1 MNTSGSDSSRAG
13 AARTTD
19 PRPPRPA
26 GSGRNRPAPTSTGGT
41 APRRVTEWDA
51 LRGFALCGILLV
63 NIPQITRMSHGSEN
77 GASNLISTGLGML
90 VEQHFYPIFA
100 FLFGLSFS
108 LFLEGAQQRSRRPR
122 LMLARRLLVLGLIG
136 AAHHV
141 LQPGEALLPYAIFGL
156 LVLLPASWLPTWV
169 LLPASAL
176 TAIAGFTVVSGGMFS
191 IPGLFL
197 LGLVC
202 ARTGIARTIDRR
214 PRQLAAVLAIAVL
227 LSVPAVWAH
236 LVYPP
241 DGPLATRIAAAAGV
255 LGSVAYASAFLLVI
269 RTRIGRP
276 VAALVEP
283 LGRMA
288 LTNYLTATL
297 LVVAAAVPLGLRDS
311 TDWSTALVLALSV
324 LAVQA
329 GFSHWWLGKFR
340 YGPAEWVLRSATWWT
355 VVPLRRAP
363 A

>member
-1 MNTSGSDSSRAG
+1 MSTSGSESSRAVV
-13 AARTTD
+13 ARTVD
-19 PRPPRPA
+19 PPPSRPTGPG
-26 GSGRNRPAPTSTGGT
+26 GS

-63 NIPQITRMSHGSEN
+63 NIPQITRMAHGSEN
-77 GASNLISTGLGML
+77 GASHLISNGLGML

-108 LFLEGAQQRSRRPR
+108 LFLEGAQRSRRPR
-122 LMLARRLLVLGLIG
+122 LMLARRLLVLGLLG

-156 LVLLPASWLPTWV
+156 LVLLPASWLPTRV
-169 LLPASAL
+169 LVPVSVLAAL
-176 TAIAGFTVVSGGMFS
+176 AGFTAVSGGMFS

-197 LGLVC
+197 LGLAC
-202 ARTGIARTIDRR
+202 ARTGIARTVDRR
-214 PRQLAAVLAIAVL
+214 PGQLAVVLVIAVL
-227 LSVPAVWAH
+227 LSVPAVWAQ

-241 DGPLATRIAAAAGV
+241 DGPLTTRIAAAAGV
-255 LGSVAYASAFLLVI
+255 LGAVAYASAFLLVL

-276 VAALVEP
+276 LAALVEP

-297 LVVAAAVPLGLRDS
+297 LVVAVAGPLGLRES
-311 TDWSTALVLALSV
+311 TDWSTALGLALIV

-329 GFSHWWLGKFR
+329 AFSHWWLGHFR
-340 YGPAEWVLRSATWWT
+340 YGPAEWALRTATWWKPM
-355 VVPLRRAP
+355 PLRRVP

>member
-1 MNTSGSDSSRAG
+1 MSTSGSESSRAG
-13 AARTTD
+13 AARTAD

-26 GSGRNRPAPTSTGGT
+26 GSSPNHPSPNDTGGT

-51 LRGFALCGILLV
+51 LRGLALCGILLV
-63 NIPQITRMSHGSEN
+63 NIPQINHMTHGAES
-77 GASNLISTGLGML
+77 GASHLISTGLGML
-90 VEQHFYPIFA
+90 VEQHFFPIFA

-108 LFLEGAQQRSRRPR
+108 LFLEGAQQRARRPR

-176 TAIAGFTVVSGGMFS
+176 VTIAGFTVVSGGILG

-202 ARTGIARTIDRR
+202 ARSGIARTIDRR
-214 PRQLAAVLAIAVL
+214 PGQLAAVLGVALL
-227 LSVPAVWAH
+227 LSVAAVWAQ

-241 DGPLATRIAAAAGV
+241 DGPLATRITAGAGV
-255 LGSVAYASAFLLVI
+255 LGAVAYASAFLLVI

-297 LVVAAAVPLGLRDS
+297 LVVAASGPLGLRES

-324 LAVQA
+324 LAAQT

-340 YGPAEWVLRSATWWT
+340 YGPAEWALRSATWWKP
-355 VVPLRRAP
+355 VPLRRAP

>member
-1 MNTSGSDSSRAG
+1 MSTSGSESSRAVV
-13 AARTTD
+13 ARTVD
-19 PRPPRPA
+19 PQPPHPV
-26 GSGRNRPAPTSTGGT
+26 GSGRNRPASTGES

-63 NIPQITRMSHGSEN
+63 NIPQITRMAHGSEN
-77 GASNLISTGLGML
+77 GVSNLISNGLGML

-122 LMLARRLLVLGLIG
+122 LMLARRLLVLGLLG

-156 LVLLPASWLPTWV
+156 LVLLPASWLPTGV
-169 LLPASAL
+169 LVPASVLA
-176 TAIAGFTVVSGGMFS
+176 AVAGFTVVSGGMFS

-197 LGLVC
+197 LGLAC

-214 PRQLAAVLAIAVL
+214 PGQLAAVLAIAVV
-227 LSVPAVWAH
+227 LSVPAVWAQ

-241 DGPLATRIAAAAGV
+241 DGPLATRITAAAGA
-255 LGSVAYASAFLLVI
+255 LGAVAYASAFLLVL

-276 VAALVEP
+276 LAALVEP

-297 LVVAAAVPLGLRDS
+297 LVVAAAGPLGLRES
-311 TDWSTALVLALSV
+311 TDWSTALVLALIV

-329 GFSHWWLGKFR
+329 AFSHWWLGRFR
-340 YGPAEWVLRSATWWT
+340 YGPAEWALRTATWWT
-355 VVPLRRAP
+355 PMPLRRRP

>member
-1 MNTSGSDSSRAG
+1 MSTSGSESSRAVV
-13 AARTTD
+13 ARTAD
-19 PRPPRPA
+19 PQPHHPVGPGRSRPA
-26 GSGRNRPAPTSTGGT
+26 STGES

-63 NIPQITRMSHGSEN
+63 NIPQITCMAHGSES
-77 GASNLISTGLGML
+77 GASNLIQNGLGML

-122 LMLARRLLVLGLIG
+122 LMLARRLLVLGLLG

-156 LVLLPASWLPTWV
+156 LVLLPASWLPTRV
-169 LLPASAL
+169 LVPASAL
-176 TAIAGFTVVSGGMFS
+176 AAVAGFTVVSGGMFS

-197 LGLVC
+197 LGLAC

-214 PRQLAAVLAIAVL
+214 PGQLVAVLAIAVV
-227 LSVPAVWAH
+227 LSAAAVWAQ

-241 DGPLATRIAAAAGV
+241 DGPLTTRITAAAGV
-255 LGSVAYASAFLLVI
+255 LGAVAYASAFLLVL
-269 RTRIGRP
+269 RTRFGRP
-276 VAALVEP
+276 LAALVEP

-297 LVVAAAVPLGLRDS
+297 LVVAAAGPLGLRES
-311 TDWSTALVLALSV
+311 TDWTTAPVLALIV

-329 GFSHWWLGKFR
+329 AFSHWWLGRFR
-340 YGPAEWVLRSATWWT
+340 YGPAEWALRSATWWKPM
-355 VVPLRRAP
+355 PLRRRP